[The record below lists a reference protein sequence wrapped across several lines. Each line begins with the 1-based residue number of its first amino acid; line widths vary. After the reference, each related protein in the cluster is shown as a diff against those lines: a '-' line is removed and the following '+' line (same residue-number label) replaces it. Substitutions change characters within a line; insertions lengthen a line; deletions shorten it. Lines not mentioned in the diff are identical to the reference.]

1 MQVGQELADGPSP
14 RARGRHL
21 LTWEFTRSMG
31 SSHSV
36 WRRGRRG
43 AHSWLFDRSG
53 ITASGCGLLPSRIYQ
68 VYGTSYR
75 RSPLRTARR
84 IGGVGSSYWCS
95 AAWASVIMSL
105 GGGSGSRSGWCQA
118 SGRQSCLVCSVSVS
132 GSGGGGKTATGES
145 YIDTGLVLGVCFV
158 GSGESVDGA
167 PVVVVGVGEAVVDA
181 VSAESVLHHPRLS
194 VGVGDGFGAAEGASA
209 GIC

>member
-1 MQVGQELADGPSP
+1 MGSIPACAGPTGEVVGARQAGRVHPRVRGADCRSRSRHWPTSVHPRVRGADGSGNENGPPAWGPSP

-43 AHSWLFDRSG
+43 CAFVAVRSFG

-105 GGGSGSRSGWCQA
+105 GGDRGRGRAGARRPADRAAWSARSRSRA
-118 SGRQSCLVCSVSVS
+118 
-132 GSGGGGKTATGES
+132 
-145 YIDTGLVLGVCFV
+145 V
-158 GSGESVDGA
+158 G
-167 PVVVVGVGEAVVDA
+167 
-181 VSAESVLHHPRLS
+181 
-194 VGVGDGFGAAEGASA
+194 
-209 GIC
+209 